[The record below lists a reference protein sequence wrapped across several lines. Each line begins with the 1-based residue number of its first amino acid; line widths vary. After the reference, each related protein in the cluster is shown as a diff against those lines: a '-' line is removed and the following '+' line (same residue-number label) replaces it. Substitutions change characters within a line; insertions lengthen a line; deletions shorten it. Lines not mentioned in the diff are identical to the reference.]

1 MLKVKLFLILSVA
14 APALAFGTHA
24 FGTHAFAQQAPVV
37 KTVEINPATV
47 EAEVGQQVKFT
58 VVGKDESGKAIA
70 QTATAWFATPP
81 DVGAADESGTITLFQ
96 PGVLRVGALV
106 GQKVAFARVVVKPA
120 RVTRIIIDA
129 LPAPLV
135 VGGAIKLNATALTA
149 TNDPRSIAAINWS
162 SDDSGVARV
171 DAAGLV
177 MGVKPGRATI
187 RAASDGASGT
197 TTIEV
202 VANPVRSLSIE
213 PKSISPR
220 TGEVVRFKVMA
231 KAGDGAM
238 VKNPSVR
245 WAVSGD
251 GAVIEPDGGF
261 VAERPGTYIITASS
275 GEQAATASV
284 VATPRNIERE
294 IEIVGR
300 VPMKDFQ
307 AAEQWIIGKHA
318 YLSTID
324 DKVLVYD
331 VSDPAKPKLTDTIVV
346 DARIVNDVS
355 TTADGRIMVISR
367 EGASN
372 RKNGIMFFDTSD
384 PAHPK
389 KISEYTDTVTGGVH
403 SAFVDGHYVYLTDD
417 ATGSMRV
424 IDFKDVKAPKEVARW
439 QVESPLVGAT
449 RAPFGD
455 SMAARYLHDVQVKDG
470 LAYLAY
476 WRHGLVILDVGNGIK
491 GGSPERP
498 QFVSQFRFNHHELYG
513 EGWLAGTHA
522 VFRYKNYVFIGDEV
536 FPAEFDIY
544 ARDRFPVRGIAHVI
558 DVSDITQPRKVAE
571 YVVPEAGAHN
581 IWVKDDVMYM
591 GYYSGG
597 GRVVDVSGEL
607 RGDLYRQGREIARIW
622 TGDPQGFRANQPM
635 TWGAQPVGDLI
646 YFNDVNTG
654 LWVVKLGKPLDK
666 GSTTAPGN

>member
-1 MLKVKLFLILSVA
+1 MLRLKLFLIMALA
-14 APALAFGTHA
+14 AAALAFGSRVAARQTPA
-24 FGTHAFAQQAPVV
+24 V
-37 KTVEINPATV
+37 KTIEINPATV
-47 EAEVGQQVKFT
+47 EAEVGQQLKFT
-58 VVGKDESGKAIA
+58 VIGKNESGKVIP
-70 QTATAWFATPP
+70 QTASAWFASPS
-81 DVGAADESGTITLFQ
+81 DVGAADQSGTVVLFQ

-106 GQKVAFARVVVKPA
+106 GSKVAFARVTVKPA
-120 RVTRIIIDA
+120 KVTRIEIDA
-129 LPAPLV
+129 LSAPLV
-135 VGGAIKLNATALTA
+135 AGGAVKLNATAFSA
-149 TNDPRSIAAINWS
+149 TNDPRSIAVINWT
-162 SDDSGVARV
+162 SDDPSVAPV

-177 MGVKPGRATI
+177 MGLKQGRATI
-187 RAASDGASGT
+187 RATSEGASGT
-197 TTIEV
+197 VAVEV

-213 PKSISPR
+213 PKTINPR
-220 TGEVVRFKVMA
+220 TGDVVRFKIVA
-231 KAGDGAM
+231 KAADGSL
-238 VKNPSVR
+238 VKNPSAR
-245 WAVSGD
+245 WAISGD

-275 GEQAATASV
+275 GDQAATASV

-294 IEIVGR
+294 IEVVGR
-300 VPMKDFQ
+300 APMKDFQ

-318 YLSTID
+318 YMSTID

-331 VSDPAKPKLTDTIVV
+331 ISDPAKPKLTETIKV

-367 EGASN
+367 EGSSN
-372 RKNGIMFFDTSD
+372 RKNGIMFFDASD

-439 QVESPLVGAT
+439 QVENPLAGGE

-455 SMAARYLHDVQVKDG
+455 SMAARYLHDIQVKDG

-491 GGSPERP
+491 GGSPEKP

-513 EGWLAGTHA
+513 EGWIAGTHA
-522 VFRYKNYVFIGDEV
+522 VFRYKNFVFVGDEV

-558 DVSDITQPRKVAE
+558 DVSDITRPRKVAE

-581 IWVKDDVMYM
+581 IWVKDDVLYM

-597 GRVVDVSGEL
+597 GRIVDVSGEL
-607 RGDLYRQGREIARIW
+607 RGDLYRQGREIARVW
-622 TGDPQGFRANQPM
+622 TGDPQGFRANQPF

-646 YFNDVNTG
+646 YFNDINTG
-654 LWVVKLGKPLDK
+654 LWIVKLGKPLDK